1 MVVNIREAETAD
13 EVAYQ
18 KNAHFDPIRAASVA
32 ETALLVAQTRIHR
45 TSHDVVAAVAV
56 AAGLFSRNGSSSP
69 SFANAATLSR
79 GPVGLADVETIAE
92 GVVAVAAPVVFAD
105 VAAAVYA
112 APPVTV
118 AVEAVAFAVDVE
130 KPVW

>member
-13 EVAYQ
+13 EAAYQ
-18 KNAHFDPIRAASVA
+18 KNAHFDPTRAASVA

-105 VAAAVYA
+105 VAS
-112 APPVTV
+112 APVPTV